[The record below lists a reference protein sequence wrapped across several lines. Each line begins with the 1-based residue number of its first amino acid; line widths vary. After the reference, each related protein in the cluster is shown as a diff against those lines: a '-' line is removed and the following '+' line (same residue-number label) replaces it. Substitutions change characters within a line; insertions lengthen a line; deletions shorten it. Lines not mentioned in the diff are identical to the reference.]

1 MSIRIR
7 ITDDF
12 DLEKI
17 ASSGQCF
24 RWVRIAKDSYR
35 ILHGKRCVY
44 VESLQEQ
51 WYSFSCDEKEFAAV
65 WTDYFV
71 FQENYAG
78 IRSRIDKG
86 EDPFLW
92 LAAEH
97 ERGIRILRQE
107 PWEILVTFI
116 ISQNKN
122 IPAIRR
128 SEEMLSK
135 LCGERRTDSREREYY
150 AFPTPEAI
158 TKCSEQELRACS
170 LGYRWKYV
178 LEVALAVKNGY
189 LDLNLL
195 RDKEEEQTTKAL
207 MSLYGVGMKVANC
220 VSLFGLH
227 HMDAFPKDVWIKR
240 ILANEYPDGYPF
252 TKYSPYNGVYQQYMF
267 AYYRKKE
274 RKEP

>member
-1 MSIRIR
+1 
-7 ITDDF
+7 
-12 DLEKI
+12 
-17 ASSGQCF
+17 
-24 RWVRIAKDSYR
+24 
-35 ILHGKRCVY
+35 
-44 VESLQEQ
+44 
-51 WYSFSCDEKEFAAV
+51 
-65 WTDYFV
+65 
-71 FQENYAG
+71 
-78 IRSRIDKG
+78 
-86 EDPFLW
+86 
-92 LAAEH
+92 
-97 ERGIRILRQE
+97 
-107 PWEILVTFI
+107 
-116 ISQNKN
+116 
-122 IPAIRR
+122 
-128 SEEMLSK
+128 MLSK

-158 TKCSEQELRACS
+158 TKCSEQDLRACS

-178 LEVALAVKNGY
+178 LEAALAVKNGY

-207 MSLYGVGMKVANC
+207 MSLYGVGMKVASC

-240 ILANEYPDGYPF
+240 ILANEYPNGYPF